1 MHENKEFKLYNK
13 VIRYDKYLRKYIA
26 TVIPNVYRDIRIHLL
41 DESYNLIRYLFEAE
55 FTKGNIRMKNITE
68 MLVTLSMLDMLSTEL
83 MDILKGA
90 NKKHVETSIGM
101 LTEVKNMV
109 YSWRK
114 NVENNEK
121 TSNR

>member
-1 MHENKEFKLYNK
+1 MHENKEFTLYNK
-13 VIRYDKYLRKYIA
+13 VIRYDKYLRKYVT
-26 TVIPNVYRDIRIHLL
+26 TVIPNVYRDIRIRFL

-55 FTKGNIRMKNITE
+55 FTKGNIRIKNITE

-83 MDILKGA
+83 MDILKGV
-90 NKKHVETSIGM
+90 NRKHVETSIGM

-121 TSNR
+121 TSN